1 MNVAKWLLS
10 GLLALPLMELVAF
23 IVVAA
28 LIGFG
33 WALVLILAGSAVG
46 FLILRHAGGNHIER
60 VRVAV
65 GNGNSPR
72 CAQIALS
79 VLSCWPEFCFS
90 FRALS
95 PICWHCSC
103 WCRRCDDWPPRVST
117 PLQRHVT
124 GTM

>member
-60 VRVAV
+60 VRVA
-65 GNGNSPR
+65 GAMEILPR

-79 VLSCWPEFCFS
+79 VLSCWPEFCF
-90 FRALS
+90 
-95 PICWHCSC
+95 
-103 WCRRCDDWPPRVST
+103 
-117 PLQRHVT
+117 
-124 GTM
+124 